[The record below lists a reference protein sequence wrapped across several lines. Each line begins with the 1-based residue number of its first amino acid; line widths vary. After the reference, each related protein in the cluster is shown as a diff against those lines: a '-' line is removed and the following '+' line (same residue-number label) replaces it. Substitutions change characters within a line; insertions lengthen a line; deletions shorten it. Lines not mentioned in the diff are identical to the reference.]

1 MRLSLGLKF
10 GLLLAGFTAVLG
22 AMIYFGLDT
31 ARTVTRELD
40 DVKDQAFP
48 QFVEATYLTSRFEE
62 IQGLFQAY
70 IQTGEED
77 LLEKTDSE
85 RGLFLEHVQ
94 RLEDA
99 TPEAAR
105 SEVARIRSDFEGYYP
120 KAREVVEALARA
132 GKEGRDLGQF
142 TERQTSLV
150 NEVVELQKAL
160 STDLSNLTSN
170 RENRL
175 RSGLAA
181 TVQVVQEQSE
191 QNVIIGSV
199 AFVVFFAL
207 LLGLTRRVVVPISA
221 LSQATRHV
229 AAGRFQELSPIPLL
243 ANDEV
248 GDLAS
253 SFAAMTRS
261 LRETTVSKSYVD
273 EIIRSMADTLVVLD
287 GEGNIRTVNR
297 AAQRLLGYTEE
308 ELLGQPFSAICRDL
322 FQDAGRSTIA
332 RMASSLKVETT
343 YFAKDGHTI
352 PVSYASAMMRDATGD
367 IQGYVCVAQDITERR
382 RYEEELR
389 VAKDAAE
396 TANKTKSMFLA
407 NMSHELRTP
416 LNAILGY
423 SEMLT
428 EEAQDLGEESFIP
441 DLKKIH
447 GAGKHLLGLINDVL
461 DISKIEAGK
470 MDMYLESFEIRPMI
484 DDVVATVHPLIEK
497 NQNEIEV
504 ASPAE
509 LGSMHA
515 DVTKVRQGLFN
526 LLSNASKFTKQGK
539 VRLSITREQRPD
551 GEWLHF
557 AVSDTGIG
565 MTPEQ
570 MGRLFQAFSQ
580 ADESTTRKFGGTGLG
595 LAITKRF
602 CQMMGGDVTVR
613 SEPGKGTTFTI
624 SLPAVVQKQDA
635 EDAGSGTKQAPDAE
649 DGSPVLVIDDDPT
662 VHDLIKRFL
671 GRQGFRVISASSGEE
686 GLKLAREQRPD
697 VIVLDVQM
705 PSMDGWTVLQ
715 ALKADAE
722 LKDIPVVVLTM
733 MDQKNIGYS
742 LGAADYLMK
751 PVDRERMTS
760 VLKKYRREPSK
771 AQA

>member
-48 QFVEATYLTSRFEE
+48 QFVEATYLNSRYEE

-77 LLEKTDSE
+77 LLEQTDSE
-85 RGLFLEHVQ
+85 RALFLEHVQ

-99 TPEAAR
+99 TPAAAR
-105 SEVARIRSDFEGYYP
+105 SEVAKIRSDFEVYYP

-132 GKEGRDLGQF
+132 GKQGRDIGQF
-142 TERQTSLV
+142 TESETALV
-150 NEVVELQKAL
+150 NQVAELQRAL
-160 STDLSNLTSN
+160 STDLSSLTSK
-170 RENRL
+170 RESRL
-175 RSGLAA
+175 RNGLVS

-191 QNVIIGSV
+191 QNVIIGTV
-199 AFVVFFAL
+199 ALVVFFGF

-221 LSQATRHV
+221 LSQATRQV
-229 AAGRFQELSPIPLL
+229 AAGRFEELKPIPLL

-248 GDLAS
+248 GDLAA
-253 SFAAMTRS
+253 SFTAMTRS

-287 GEGNIRTVNR
+287 GEGKIRTVNR
-297 AAQRLLGYTEE
+297 AAQRLLGYSEE
-308 ELLGQPFSAICRDL
+308 ELVGQSFSVICRDL

-332 RMASSLKVETT
+332 RVASSLKVETT
-343 YFAKDGHTI
+343 YFAKDGHPI
-352 PVSYASAMMRDATGD
+352 PVSYASSMMRDATGD
-367 IQGYVCVAQDITERR
+367 IQGYVCVAQDITERK

-470 MDMYLESFEIRPMI
+470 MDMYLESFEIKPMI

-504 ASPAE
+504 ACPPE

-526 LLSNASKFTKQGK
+526 LLSNASKFTKQGR
-539 VRLSITREQRPD
+539 VRLQITREALAD
-551 GEWLHF
+551 GEWLRF

-595 LAITKRF
+595 LAITKKF
-602 CQMMGGDVTVR
+602 CQMMGGDVTVQ

-624 SLPAVVQKQDA
+624 SLPAVVEKKDA
-635 EDAGSGTKQAPDAE
+635 EASEASARQAQAAD

-671 GRQGFRVISASSGEE
+671 GKEGFRVISAQSGEE
-686 GLKLAREQRPD
+686 GLRLAREQLPD

-715 ALKADAE
+715 SLKADAG

>member
-10 GLLLAGFTAVLG
+10 AMLLAGFTAVLG
-22 AMIYFGLDT
+22 AMIYFGLET

-48 QFVEATYLTSRFEE
+48 QFVEATYLNSRYEE

-77 LLEKTDSE
+77 LLEQTDSE
-85 RGLFLEHVQ
+85 RALFLEHVQ

-99 TPEAAR
+99 SPGPGRT
-105 SEVARIRSDFEGYYP
+105 EVTKIRSDFEVYYP
-120 KAREVVEALARA
+120 KAREVAQALARA

-142 TERQTSLV
+142 TEGETSLLNQV
-150 NEVVELQKAL
+150 AELQRAL
-160 STDLSNLTSN
+160 STDLAALTSR

-175 RSGLAA
+175 RNGLAA
-181 TVQVVQEQSE
+181 TVEVVQQQSE

-207 LLGLTRRVVVPISA
+207 LLVLTRRVVVPISA
-221 LSQATRHV
+221 LSQATRQV

-248 GDLAS
+248 GDLAA
-253 SFAAMTRS
+253 SFTAMTRS

-287 GEGNIRTVNR
+287 GEGRIRTVNR
-297 AAQRLLGYTEE
+297 AAQRLLGYSEE
-308 ELLGQPFSAICRDL
+308 ELAGQPFSVICRDL
-322 FQDAGRSTIA
+322 FLDAGRSTIA
-332 RMASSLKVETT
+332 RMASSLKVETI

-352 PVSYASAMMRDATGD
+352 PVSYASSMMRDAGGD
-367 IQGYVCVAQDITERR
+367 IQGYVCVAQDITERK

-396 TANKTKSMFLA
+396 AANKTKSMFLA

-470 MDMYLESFEIRPMI
+470 MDMYLESFEIKPMI

-504 ASPAE
+504 ACPPD

-539 VRLSITREQRPD
+539 VRLQITREALAD
-551 GEWLHF
+551 GEWLSF

-595 LAITKRF
+595 LAITKKF

-624 SLPAVVQKQDA
+624 ALPAVVEKQDA
-635 EDAGSGTKQAPDAE
+635 AAAAKDAPEPRLAE

-671 GRQGFRVISASSGEE
+671 GKEGFRVISAQSGEE
-686 GLKLAREQRPD
+686 GLRLAREQPPD

-705 PSMDGWTVLQ
+705 PTMDGWTVLQ
-715 ALKADAE
+715 ALKADAA
-722 LKDIPVVVLTM
+722 LKAIPVVVLTM
-733 MDQKNIGYS
+733 MDQKNIGFS